1 MEATGHRRRRI
12 PLPLFILGAILLLLV
27 CIVLIVILYPFIFP
41 PPPPPAALTAD
52 ADGPYT
58 VNEAQPLT
66 LDGSGSKGD
75 IATYAWDLGDGTPG
89 AGPKPVHTYPDG
101 PKQYTVTLTV
111 TDTKG
116 QTATDTAQVTVNNLP
131 PTANAGGPYTCE
143 VGETIQLDG
152 TCDDPSSVDAA
163 TLTCTWADFSGAA
176 LSQPS
181 YNCPTTPETRTVT
194 LTATDKDGASAQSTA
209 LITVVPAG
217 ARLIADAD
225 GPYSGVAGS
234 PVTVDGSGS
243 SPADRI
249 TSYEWDFGDGQTGTG
264 AVITHTYAASGTY
277 TLTLTVSDG
286 VTQDTDTATATITAE
301 GGNQPPQAV
310 VTQRVIPKTSNRCYS
325 FTGSASQDPDGQIVS
340 YVWDLGDQTTRIGP
354 EIEYCY
360 TRAGTYRVTLTV
372 TDDGGATSTA
382 TTTVKIP

>member
-12 PLPLFILGAILLLLV
+12 PLPLFILGAILLLLL
-27 CIVLIVILYPFIFP
+27 CILLIVILYPIIFP

-58 VNEAQPLT
+58 VGEAQPLT

-89 AGPKPVHTYPDG
+89 AGEKPVHTYPDG

-131 PTANAGGPYTCE
+131 PTANAGGPYTCQ
-143 VGETIQLDG
+143 VGETIQLNG
-152 TCDDPSSVDAA
+152 TCDDPSPVDAA
-163 TLTCTWADFSGAA
+163 TLTCTWAEFSGAA

-181 YNCPTTPETRTVT
+181 YTCPTTPETRTVT

-209 LITVVPAG
+209 TIAVVQVK
-217 ARLIADAD
+217 LTADAD
-225 GPYSGVAGS
+225 GPYSGTVGS
-234 PVTVDGSGS
+234 PVTVNGSGS

-249 TSYEWDFGDGQTGTG
+249 TSYQWDFGDGQTGMG

-277 TLTLTVSDG
+277 TLVLTVSDG
-286 VTQDTDTATATITAE
+286 VTQATDTATATIRAE
-301 GGNQPPQAV
+301 GENQPPQAV
-310 VTQRVIPKTSNRCYS
+310 ITLKAIPKTSNRCYS

-340 YVWDLGDQTTRIGP
+340 YSWDLGDQHTRIGP

-360 TRAGTYRVTLTV
+360 AGAGTYHVTLTV
-372 TDDGGATSTA
+372 TDNGGATGSATST
-382 TTTVKIP
+382 VVVP